1 MGIRSS
7 VDHLSDDWHKYMYVH
22 GSLMGLADRFP
33 PALLLLQPLPF
44 LGLFPPLD
52 LKESFL
58 LSALC

>member
-33 PALLLLQPLPF
+33 PAF
-44 LGLFPPLD
+44 
-52 LKESFL
+52 
-58 LSALC
+58 LSASFRPWI